1 MWSARDGALRGV
13 WRGRWELVGG
23 GALLVLVA
31 LFLIPYLTA
40 RPTGSADGAAGGVN
54 RSDFVQLPTEAP
66 RYEFPPGMEQ
76 RYPDAAGFLRQFL
89 ETCLAGD
96 YAAYRR
102 LVARRADPETRTRF
116 ERMLQSLRS
125 LTVESIRTVELPDVA
140 GPVYVVTS
148 RVEFAA
154 PAKGAQ
160 RREGTRRVAILVLN
174 EDGEWRMAL
183 APAHLQPPGEETPAE
198 TAPATTTPSYPWQGD
213 GDY

>member
-1 MWSARDGALRGV
+1 M
-13 WRGRWELVGG
+13 WRGRWELIGG
-23 GALLVLVA
+23 GALLVLAA

-40 RPTGSADGAAGGVN
+40 RPPGSADRAAGGAG
-54 RSDFVQLPTEAP
+54 RSDFVQLPAQAP
-66 RYEFPPGMEQ
+66 RYEFPPGLEEQ
-76 RYPDAAGFLRQFL
+76 YPEAIGFLRQFL

-96 YAAYRR
+96 YAGYRR
-102 LVARRADPETRTRF
+102 LVARRADPESRTRF

-125 LTVESIRTVELPDVA
+125 LVVESVRTVELPEVA

-154 PAKGAQ
+154 PPKGTQ

-174 EDGEWRMAL
+174 EDGQWRMAL
-183 APAHLQPPGEETPAE
+183 APTHLQPPAEEPPAA
-198 TAPATTTPSYPWQGD
+198 TAPATTAPSYPWQAD

>member
-1 MWSARDGALRGV
+1 M
-13 WRGRWELVGG
+13 RGRWELVGG
-23 GALLVLVA
+23 AALLVLVA

-40 RPTGSADGAAGGVN
+40 RPAGPADGTAGGAN
-54 RSDFVQLPTEAP
+54 RSDFVQLPAETP
-66 RYEFPPGMEQ
+66 RYEFPPGLEE

-125 LTVESIRTVELPDVA
+125 LVVESIRTVELPDVA

-148 RVEFAA
+148 RVEFVA
-154 PAKGAQ
+154 PAKGPQ

-183 APAHLQPPGEETPAE
+183 APAHLQPPPEETPAAALPAA
-198 TAPATTTPSYPWQGD
+198 TAPSYPWQGD